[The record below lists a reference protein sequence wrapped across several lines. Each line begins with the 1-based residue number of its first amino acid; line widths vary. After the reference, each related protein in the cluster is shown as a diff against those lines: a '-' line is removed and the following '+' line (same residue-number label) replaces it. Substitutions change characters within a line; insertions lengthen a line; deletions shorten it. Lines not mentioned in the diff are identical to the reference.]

1 MLSVLNNIEKKT
13 LVRYEFH
20 ETADLELMYRYRN
33 DKKKR
38 IGLLFG
44 RKPKNVA
51 EVRHSATLRLENK
64 VYPE

>member
-33 DKKKR
+33 DKKK
-38 IGLLFG
+38 GLVSCLG
-44 RKPKNVA
+44 EKPKNVA